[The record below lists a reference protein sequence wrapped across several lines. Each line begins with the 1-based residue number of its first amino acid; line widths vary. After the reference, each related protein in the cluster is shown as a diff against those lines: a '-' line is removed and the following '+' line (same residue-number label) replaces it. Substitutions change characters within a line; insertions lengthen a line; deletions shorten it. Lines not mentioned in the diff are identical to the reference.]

1 LCNSFFTTYCLGIT
15 KLQNTIFMYT
25 QFTKYIAAIICICLS
40 STSYAAWKTDEE
52 VAAEEAAKATA
63 YADSVHHWG
72 AWELD
77 IEPAAGG
84 VTPAATQPPSDRGAR
99 VAFRTNSFSAI
110 APTAPPPSITDTPVP
125 TPPIYTPPPVAPP
138 IPAAP
143 TISAPPGATPPTM
156 PSFPGATPPT
166 TPSF

>member
-1 LCNSFFTTYCLGIT
+1 
-15 KLQNTIFMYT
+15 MYT
-25 QFTKYIAAIICICLS
+25 KFTKYIAAIICICLS

-63 YADSVHHWG
+63 YADSVHQWG

-110 APTAPPPSITDTPVP
+110 APTAPPPPITDTPVP
-125 TPPIYTPPPVAPP
+125 TPPIYTPPPLPTITPISPSVP
-138 IPAAP
+138 IPV
-143 TISAPPGATPPTM
+143 GG
-156 PSFPGATPPT
+156 PSDGF
-166 TPSF
+166 

>member
-1 LCNSFFTTYCLGIT
+1 
-15 KLQNTIFMYT
+15 MYT

-52 VAAEEAAKATA
+52 VAAEEAEKATA
-63 YADSVHHWG
+63 YVDSVHHWG

-84 VTPAATQPPSDRGAR
+84 ISPAATQPLSDRGAR

-110 APTAPPPSITDTPVP
+110 APTAPTPTTINSTPVVPTNAP
-125 TPPIYTPPPVAPP
+125 TPPTNF
-138 IPAAP
+138 
-143 TISAPPGATPPTM
+143 APPGATPATTVPLP
-156 PSFPGATPPT
+156 PSTNIGSV
-166 TPSF
+166 TPSNTVPAGTGGLF

>member
-1 LCNSFFTTYCLGIT
+1 
-15 KLQNTIFMYT
+15 MYT

-63 YADSVHHWG
+63 YVDSVHHWG

-84 VTPAATQPPSDRGAR
+84 ITPAATQPLSDRGAR

-110 APTAPPPSITDTPVP
+110 APTAPVTDAPVP
-125 TPPIYTPPPVAPP
+125 APPVTPPPAPVTPPPPPVTPPIGG
-138 IPAAP
+138 P
-143 TISAPPGATPPTM
+143 TDGL
-156 PSFPGATPPT
+156 F
-166 TPSF
+166 